1 MNDNAS
7 YFSSSHDDPL
17 SGGLIKFKDY
27 GNELMRRRTEQIEQ
41 VKKITTDVALLSN
54 DIKLDTFAQ
63 GEKMNE
69 IEGNIMKM
77 HSNVTKAEK
86 ETFETEILT
95 RKNKKGLYI
104 LVGIMLSLII
114 LIIYFISKMIK

>member
-86 ETFETEILT
+86 ETFDTEILT

>member
-1 MNDNAS
+1 MSDNAS

-77 HSNVTKAEK
+77 HSNVMKAEK
-86 ETFETEILT
+86 ETFDTEILT

-114 LIIYFISKMIK
+114 VILLYMI

>member
-1 MNDNAS
+1 MSDNAS

-86 ETFETEILT
+86 ETFDTEILT

>member
-41 VKKITTDVALLSN
+41 VNKITTDVALLSN

>member
-1 MNDNAS
+1 MGDNSS

-41 VKKITTDVALLSN
+41 VKKITNDVALLSH

-77 HSNVTKAEK
+77 HSNVRKAEK
-86 ETFETEILT
+86 ETMDSEILT

>member
-1 MNDNAS
+1 MGDNSS
-7 YFSSSHDDPL
+7 YFSSAHDDPL

-27 GNELMRRRTEQIEQ
+27 GSELMRRRTEQIEQ
-41 VKKITTDVALLSN
+41 VKKITNDVALLSN

-86 ETFETEILT
+86 ETFDTEILT
-95 RKNKKGLYI
+95 RKSKKGLYV
-104 LVGIMLSLII
+104 LGGVMLSLIV
-114 LIIYFISKMIK
+114 LIVYFISKMIK